1 MLAREFWEFLLYG
14 QIVIRGVHLCCFG
27 YRGDVGSDVCRKL
40 NLQTFLRRMDKRRI
54 IIKITNRKGF
64 LEILR
69 SKDSVFFNGLLKRNL
84 RRYERLVRAMIA
96 RLEFQ
101 CSGEIRTQFFISI
114 ERLKKK
120 NTDSHM
126 SGTCRWR
133 ITRNL
138 CRVFGLLHGSHV
150 DAIGIYV
157 KFYHFFPP
165 TSRCGYGRTPGS
177 EWMNGGQKKMKNKI
191 KSFRSI
197 MLHRYPRE
205 QLVSSRHC
213 SRRARAIINYRT
225 RRWQYILPTDGS
237 RPHNIMCLNCLKNS
251 LPRQRDSSVV
261 TVTWSRRTIGAS
273 RAAFEFQTPSNTG

>member
-1 MLAREFWEFLLYG
+1 M
-14 QIVIRGVHLCCFG
+14 
-27 YRGDVGSDVCRKL
+27 
-40 NLQTFLRRMDKRRI
+40 
-54 IIKITNRKGF
+54 IT
-64 LEILR
+64 
-69 SKDSVFFNGLLKRNL
+69 
-84 RRYERLVRAMIA
+84 

-101 CSGEIRTQFFISI
+101 CSGEIRTQFFITI

-120 NTDSHM
+120 TQAR
-126 SGTCRWR
+126 TCLGPVVANYEKSMPGFRT
-133 ITRNL
+133 ITRIARRRYCDVSGFTLNS
-138 CRVFGLLHGSHV
+138 F
-150 DAIGIYV
+150 I
-157 KFYHFFPP
+157 FFLP

-177 EWMNGGQKKMKNKI
+177 EWMNGGGEIKNKI

-251 LPRQRDSSVV
+251 LPRQWDSSVV

-273 RAAFEFQTPSNTG
+273 RAAFEFETPSNTG